1 MEEKSSGGG
10 VRLHVGGLGESVGG
24 DDLLK
29 IFSPMGTVDA
39 VEFVRTKGRSF
50 AYIDFSPSST
60 NSLTKLFSTYNG
72 CVWKGGRLRL
82 EKAKEHYLAR
92 LKREWEAASSTSDNT
107 IKAPSDS
114 PPATHLNIF
123 FPRLRKVKP
132 MPLSGTGKHKYS
144 FQRVPVS
151 SSLPRS
157 FCDCEEHSNSSLT
170 PREIHLHDLEAVN
183 VGRQEAEVN
192 VMNSVMNKL
201 FEKNNVD
208 PEEDNEIEADQD
220 NLIINVASSGNDM
233 DSALD
238 KLSRKRKSIL
248 NKKTPSEEGYSEG
261 RKGNLTH
268 PSKNRQTISLEETG
282 RQESSQAIRGKKK
295 PSEVVPDKSSDEP
308 SRTKDLEQSID
319 NISWSQKSSWKS
331 LMANGNSNDF
341 SVSSFLPGVGSSKA
355 VQPAP
360 RNTDLAELPSREN
373 LKKKTKRKRVTS
385 TIMAE
390 DLPVSDDIKR
400 DDSDTMA
407 VDIERDDSDA
417 VEYYTACESMA
428 DDTASDSVAERDD
441 SDAVEDDTAIDS
453 MADDPASDSVAE
465 SDDGDAVENDTAI
478 DSMADDTVSDSMAE
492 SDDGD
497 DVEDDTAI
505 DSMGDDTANDDVG
518 SDDSESLADTVSD
531 TSVEAVPREF
541 VANTEGDSVDGKS
554 NVEKH
559 ENVAED
565 LNAEKES
572 LVVKENVVDEEEAGK
587 GPLKASNKSTGGS
600 SWLQKASWTQLVS
613 DKNTSSFSITQLF
626 PDLTSDKGEAAGV
639 INNVG
644 NQFSNSNQTASAMKQ
659 TDYASSSGGFVAAGV
674 PVDSTPVRSLDENW
688 QRLNGKNV
696 SEGAKLGAKKKI
708 IKKKVGSG
716 DTCTFMR
723 SSTSLK
729 EWAKAKKALSE
740 PRRKKN
746 SEE

>member
-1 MEEKSSGGG
+1 
-10 VRLHVGGLGESVGG
+10 
-24 DDLLK
+24 
-29 IFSPMGTVDA
+29 MGTVDA

-238 KLSRKRKSIL
+238 MLSRKRKSIL

-360 RNTDLAELPSREN
+360 RNTDLAGLPSREN
-373 LKKKTKRKRVTS
+373 LKKKTKRKR
-385 TIMAE
+385 
-390 DLPVSDDIKR
+390 SDDG
-400 DDSDTMA
+400 DN
-407 VDIERDDSDA
+407 
-417 VEYYTACESMA
+417 
-428 DDTASDSVAERDD
+428 
-441 SDAVEDDTAIDS
+441 VEDDTAIDS
-453 MADDPASDSVAE
+453 MC
-465 SDDGDAVENDTAI
+465 
-478 DSMADDTVSDSMAE
+478 
-492 SDDGD
+492 
-497 DVEDDTAI
+497 
-505 DSMGDDTANDDVG
+505 DDTANDDVG

-531 TSVEAVPREF
+531 TSVEAVPLEF

-644 NQFSNSNQTASAMKQ
+644 NLFSNSNQTASAMKQ

-674 PVDSTPVRSLDENW
+674 PVDSTPVRSLDENR

-708 IKKKVGSG
+708 IKRKVGSG

>member
-1 MEEKSSGGG
+1 MEEKSSGGGG
-10 VRLHVGGLGESVGG
+10 VRLHVGGLGESVGR

-50 AYIDFSPSST
+50 AYVDFSPSST

-114 PPATHLNIF
+114 TPSTHLNIF
-123 FPRLRKVKP
+123 FPRLRKVKA
-132 MPLSGTGKHKYS
+132 MPLTGTGKHKYS
-144 FQRVPVS
+144 FQRVPLS
-151 SSLPRS
+151 SSLPKS
-157 FCDCEEHSNSSLT
+157 FCDCEEHSNNSLT
-170 PREIHLHDLEAVN
+170 PRETHLQDLESLN
-183 VGRQEAEVN
+183 VGRNEDEVN

-201 FEKNNVD
+201 FEKNNI
-208 PEEDNEIEADQD
+208 PIAEEDNEIEADQD

-233 DSALD
+233 DSELD

-248 NKKTPSEEGYSEG
+248 NETTPSGEGYSEG
-261 RKGNLTH
+261 RKGNHIH
-268 PSKNRQTISLEETG
+268 PSKKRQTISLEESG
-282 RQESSQAIRGKKK
+282 RQESSQSIREKKK
-295 PSEVVPDKSSDEP
+295 PSKVVPDKSLDEP
-308 SRTKDLEQSID
+308 SRTTDVKQSID

-331 LMANGNSNDF
+331 LMANGNSSDF

-373 LKKKTKRKRVTS
+373 SKEKTKRKRVTS
-385 TIMAE
+385 TIMAG
-390 DLPVSDDIKR
+390 DLPVPDDIKR
-400 DDSDTMA
+400 DDSDTM
-407 VDIERDDSDA
+407 VDDIERDVSAAVEDDAANDSVAESDDSDAVECDTAIDSMADDTASDSMADDAASDAVAESDDSDA
-417 VEYYTACESMA
+417 VEYDTAIDSMA
-428 DDTASDSVAERDD
+428 DDTASDSVA
-441 SDAVEDDTAIDS
+441 
-453 MADDPASDSVAE
+453 
-465 SDDGDAVENDTAI
+465 
-478 DSMADDTVSDSMAE
+478 
-492 SDDGD
+492 
-497 DVEDDTAI
+497 
-505 DSMGDDTANDDVG
+505 DDTANDDVG
-518 SDDSESLADTVSD
+518 SDDSESLADTVID
-531 TSVEAVPREF
+531 TSVDAVPLDF
-541 VANTEGDSVDGKS
+541 VANTEGDSGNGKS

-559 ENVAED
+559 ENGAED
-565 LNAEKES
+565 MNAEKGS

-587 GPLKASNKSTGGS
+587 EPVKACNKSTGGS

-626 PDLTSDKGEAAGV
+626 PDLSSDKGEPAGV
-639 INNVG
+639 INSVER
-644 NQFSNSNQTASAMKQ
+644 QSHKTASAMKQ
-659 TDYASSSGGFVAAGV
+659 TDYTCSSGGFVAAGV
-674 PVDSTPVRSLDENW
+674 PVASTPVRSLDEN
-688 QRLNGKNV
+688 RHHLNGKNL
-696 SEGAKLGAKKKI
+696 SEGGRLGAKKI
-708 IKKKVGSG
+708 IKRKVVSG

-746 SEE
+746 GED